1 MEGWKKKKAFDSGA
15 IICQL
20 ATLFEISEPMAPMAK
35 ETSDKRLKLLYQ
47 IQKKLLSGSVNLWSG
62 FFPRYSSNGN
72 VISMSRC
79 SSLGL

>member
-1 MEGWKKKKAFDSGA
+1 
-15 IICQL
+15 
-20 ATLFEISEPMAPMAK
+20 MAPMAK

-62 FFPRYSSNGN
+62 FFPRYSSTENE
-72 VISMSRC
+72 ISMSRC